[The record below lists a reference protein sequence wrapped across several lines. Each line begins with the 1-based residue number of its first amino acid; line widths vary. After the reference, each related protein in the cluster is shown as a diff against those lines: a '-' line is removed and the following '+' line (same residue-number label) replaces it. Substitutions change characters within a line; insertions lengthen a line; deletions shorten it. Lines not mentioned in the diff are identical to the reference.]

1 MLLSN
6 SNANTFSAVLGR
18 SVGGTIGITMASAA
32 YQNTLKE
39 RLWDRFGKFPTGP
52 EEIRRILDG
61 LEELGRLPKGWG
73 EGVIE
78 SFMESFRIVW
88 VMMVF
93 WALLALVCI
102 ALLKQHKLHAA
113 MDRA

>member
-1 MLLSN
+1 MRLPTSML
-6 SNANTFSAVLGR
+6 TRFTVLVR
-18 SVGGTIGITMASAA
+18 SVGGTIGITLASAA

-39 RLWDRFGKFPTGP
+39 GLWDRFGELPTGP

-61 LEELGRLPKGWG
+61 LEELKRLPGGWG
-73 EGVIE
+73 EGVIA
-78 SFMESFRIVW
+78 SFMESFRLVW

-93 WALLALVCI
+93 WAFLALVCI
-102 ALLKQHKLHAA
+102 AMLKQHKLHVT